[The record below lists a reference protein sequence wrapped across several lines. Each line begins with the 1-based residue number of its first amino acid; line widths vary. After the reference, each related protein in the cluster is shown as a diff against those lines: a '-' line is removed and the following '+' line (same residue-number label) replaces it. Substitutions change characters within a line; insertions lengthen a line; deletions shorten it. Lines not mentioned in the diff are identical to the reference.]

1 MIGFTLFLAV
11 VGIVLLMYARRF
23 KGKTSEGYSFDLSKL
38 ARIIGTIFIIGA
50 ILSLNPF
57 VIVTAGQRGVV
68 MNWGAV
74 APKEM
79 GEGLN
84 MRIPVM
90 QQVQMMDVQIQKEE
104 VQAGAASKDLQVV
117 TTVVALNY
125 HVDPERA
132 AELYQKIGLD
142 FRRRI
147 IDPAIQEAVKAA
159 TSKYTAE
166 ELITK
171 RPMVREDIK
180 MLLKERLSRD
190 DLMLD
195 EISIKDFDFSQEFN
209 KAIEAKVTAEQEA
222 LQAKNK
228 LEQKKYEAEQIVV
241 TAKADAE
248 KIRVQA
254 DSISKQGGQSYVQ
267 LKAIEKWDGHLP
279 VQMVPGGAVPFLD
292 LNTKTVSD
300 QK

>member
-1 MIGFTLFLAV
+1 MIGLTIFLLIA
-11 VGIVLLMYARRF
+11 GIVLLKYAE
-23 KGKTSEGYSFDLSKL
+23 KLKWKDSEGSLDLSKL
-38 ARIIGTIFIIGA
+38 GRVVAILLLIGA
-50 ILSLNPF
+50 ALTLNPF
-57 VIVTAGQRGVV
+57 VIITAGQRGVV
-68 MNWGAV
+68 MDWGAV
-74 APKEM
+74 SSKEM

-90 QQVQMMDVQIQKEE
+90 QSVQPIDVQIQKEE

-117 TTVVALNY
+117 QTVVALNY
-125 HVDPERA
+125 FVDPERA
-132 AELYQKIGLD
+132 AELYQRIGLD

-171 RPMVREDIK
+171 RPLVREDIK

-195 EISIKDFDFSQEFN
+195 EISIKDFDFSPEFN

-248 KIRVQA
+248 SIRVQA
-254 DSISKQGGQSYVQ
+254 ESIAKQGGESYVQ

-279 VQMVPGGAVPFLD
+279 TQMIPGGAVPFLD
-292 LNTKTVSD
+292 LNTKKVSD
-300 QK
+300 